1 MTNSDVDTSSSA
13 LVLIDLQNDNV
24 HPRGAYASTGA
35 AAHAESQNLVS
46 HVGEL
51 LRWARSNDVPVIHN
65 RIVSYPG
72 RDFGGNN
79 APIFRMIGPES
90 LEVGTWGA
98 AALDGLDA
106 APNEPVL
113 LRTRMSCFNGNGL
126 DAMLRSLAVTDVVA
140 AGVWTNMAVEHTVR
154 DAADFGYRPHLVSDA
169 TSSINDEWHQAAINY
184 ALQNISDFTT
194 TADVIGRSR
203 TT

>member
-1 MTNSDVDTSSSA
+1 MTNSDVDTSTSA

-24 HPRGAYASTGA
+24 HPHGAYASTGA

-46 HVGEL
+46 HVSEL
-51 LRWARSNDVPVIHN
+51 LRARSNDVPVLHN

-98 AALDGLDA
+98 DAVDGLDA

-126 DAMLRSLAVTDVVA
+126 DAMLRSLAITDVIV

-169 TSSINDEWHQAAINY
+169 TSSINDEWQQAAVNY
-184 ALQNISDFTT
+184 ALRNIAELTT
-194 TADVIGRSR
+194 TADVIAR
-203 TT
+203 TRTA